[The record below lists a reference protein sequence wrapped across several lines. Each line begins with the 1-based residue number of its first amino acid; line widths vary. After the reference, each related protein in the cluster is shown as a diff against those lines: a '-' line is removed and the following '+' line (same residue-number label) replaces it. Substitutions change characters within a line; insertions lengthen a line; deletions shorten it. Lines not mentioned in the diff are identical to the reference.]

1 MQKKNQTDTSV
12 ASLNSMSSKPFKKKK
27 NEKKS
32 GRDKHMLSHW
42 CCQSIQNPSKCE
54 FTSAFWS
61 YFFRPS
67 LSWEIHNNRQASSE
81 GLLIF
86 FFFWS
91 LII

>member
-1 MQKKNQTDTSV
+1 MQTKQTDTSV
-12 ASLNSMSSKPFKKKK
+12 ASLNSMSSKPFKKKKK

-86 FFFWS
+86 FFS
-91 LII
+91 GH

>member
-1 MQKKNQTDTSV
+1 MQTKNKQTLLWHHWIQCQVSP
-12 ASLNSMSSKPFKKKK
+12 LKKKK

-67 LSWEIHNNRQASSE
+67 LSWEIHNNRWASSE
-81 GLLIF
+81 GLFIF
-86 FFFWS
+86 FFS
-91 LII
+91 GHL

>member
-1 MQKKNQTDTSV
+1 MQTKNKQTLLWHHWIQCQVSP
-12 ASLNSMSSKPFKKKK
+12 LKKK

-86 FFFWS
+86 FFS
-91 LII
+91 GH